1 MFEAFVGSFLG
12 ISAVLAILTIKDKV
26 EAHRERTLKDK
37 AKEMWDLIEEREREA
52 KRNRAL

>member
-26 EAHRERTLKDK
+26 EGHRERVLRDK
-37 AKEMWDLIEEREREA
+37 AKEMWDLIEEHERDA

>member
-26 EAHRERTLKDK
+26 EGHRERVLRDK
-37 AKEMWDLIEEREREA
+37 AKEMWDLIEEHERGA
-52 KRNRAL
+52 KRNSAL

>member
-37 AKEMWDLIEEREREA
+37 AKEIWDLIEESEREA

>member
-26 EAHRERTLKDK
+26 EAYRERNARK
-37 AKEMWDLIEEREREA
+37 AKEMWDLIEEYERS
-52 KRNRAL
+52 KRNSAL

>member
-26 EAHRERTLKDK
+26 ERHRERVLRDK
-37 AKEMWDLIEEREREA
+37 AKEMWDLIEEHERDA